1 VTFNLVTSLRQNL
14 GKIGEPKPDKIIK
27 IPSTFHSFPKNKSL
41 KMAIHAMNSPLIEG
55 WTMIN
60 EKQFENTK
68 WTEECQGV
76 AGDGISWFLV
86 STNNEV
92 KALYKFSLNFDLLGS
107 VPPGGFVGGNWPPE
121 ALPNNLHIGPPN
133 FYDNKIY
140 VPVEP
145 SACVWILDTN
155 LNTLSVKPLG
165 GKIGSTKQGAS
176 MPWCAIN
183 PWNGLLYSSKFGE
196 PPYWEDDPS
205 GSGVGRLVDPD
216 PVTEVHCYDPQK
228 NFAYVKSLT
237 LEGEPLHKVQG
248 GCFSD
253 NGRLYLTSDY
263 TQHIRA
269 YNALNGAFLGYK
281 WVDYDK
287 SGLTYTQEI
296 EGICIVPVRYREGY
310 THVHIVVLENE
321 KTSSDDFF
329 FKHYSVPN
337 PDVL

>member
-1 VTFNLVTSLRQNL
+1 MTFNLVTSLRLNL

-27 IPSTFHSFPKNKSL
+27 LPSGLHSFPKNKSL
-41 KMAIHAMNSPLIEG
+41 KTAIHAMNSPLIEE
-55 WTMIN
+55 WTNIH
-60 EKQFENTK
+60 EKQFENEK

-86 STNNEV
+86 GTNNEV
-92 KALYKFSLNFDLLGS
+92 KALYKFSLEFDLLGS
-107 VPPGGFVGGNWPPE
+107 VPPGGTVGGDWSPDT
-121 ALPNNLHIGPPN
+121 LPSNLHLGPPN

-155 LNTLSVKPLG
+155 LNTLDVKPLG
-165 GKIGSTKQGAS
+165 GKIGSTKQGPS

-183 PWNGLLYSSKFGE
+183 PWNGFLYSSKFGE
-196 PPYWEDDPS
+196 PPYWEEDPS
-205 GSGVGRLVDPD
+205 GVGGRFVDWD
-216 PVTEVHCYDPQK
+216 PVTEVHCYNPSK
-228 NFAYVKSLT
+228 NFAHEKSLT
-237 LEGEPLHKVQG
+237 LTGESLHQVQG
-248 GCFSD
+248 GCFSA
-253 NGRLYLTSDY
+253 NGHLYLTSDH
-263 TQHIRA
+263 TQQIRA
-269 YNALNGAFLGYK
+269 YSALNGAFLGDK

-296 EGICIVPVRYREGY
+296 EGICIVPIRYPEGD
-310 THVHIVVLENE
+310 THIHIVVLENE

-329 FKHYSVPN
+329 FKHYYVPN